1 MKKLIKKY
9 LPKIIGIQLNSLY
22 RISKKKAV
30 IKVYRIFCTP
40 RGGKVKPHQE
50 LFLRNAKATKVNY
63 GRIQLQIYHWKSDGP
78 TVLLVH
84 GWDSNSA
91 RWSDLVEMLVK
102 ENYNIIAFD
111 SPAQGNSGGKIL
123 HAPLYAKCVGK
134 MIKLYKPKYLIG
146 HSMGG
151 MAIFF
156 NEHQKKSDSVEK
168 IVSLGT
174 PTEMKRIMD
183 GLQKILGLK
192 ADLMKDVEDYFIQK
206 FNYRFVDFNT
216 RNFVQSLHQECLV
229 IHDEFDKIVPF
240 EDGEALQQE
249 ISNVRFIK
257 TEGAGHSL
265 NREYINQHVLDFLAE

>member
-102 ENYNIIAFD
+102 ENSTLSLFD
-111 SPAQGNSGGKIL
+111 SPAQGNSAVKFCMHPYMQSVL
-123 HAPLYAKCVGK
+123 AK
-134 MIKLYKPKYLIG
+134 
-146 HSMGG
+146 
-151 MAIFF
+151 
-156 NEHQKKSDSVEK
+156 
-168 IVSLGT
+168 
-174 PTEMKRIMD
+174 
-183 GLQKILGLK
+183 
-192 ADLMKDVEDYFIQK
+192 
-206 FNYRFVDFNT
+206 
-216 RNFVQSLHQECLV
+216 
-229 IHDEFDKIVPF
+229 
-240 EDGEALQQE
+240 
-249 ISNVRFIK
+249 
-257 TEGAGHSL
+257 
-265 NREYINQHVLDFLAE
+265 